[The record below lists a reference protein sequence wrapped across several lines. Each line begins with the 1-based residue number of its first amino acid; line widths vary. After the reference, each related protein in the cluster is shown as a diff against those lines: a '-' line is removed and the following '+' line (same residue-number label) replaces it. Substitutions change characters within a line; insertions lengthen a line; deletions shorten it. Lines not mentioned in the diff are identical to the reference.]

1 MSVFEKAT
9 VVVVH
14 GAWADG
20 SSWQLVIPQL
30 EKQGFKV
37 SAAPVPLTSLS
48 DDAAA
53 LKRTIARTDGPV
65 IVAGHD
71 YAGAV
76 IATAN
81 DERVKA
87 LVYIAALAPD
97 EGETVAQVF
106 YKDET
111 HPKAPQLA
119 PDADG
124 FIWMPDEG
132 FTNAFAQN
140 ATDEQI
146 ALAKAVQRPIAVKNI
161 QEPAPAPSWKSK
173 PSWFLIAEQDRMI
186 NPKTQRFLADR
197 MKATVRSFTVDHT
210 PLLTAPGKVVDII
223 LEAAQ
228 ATLSYEQD
236 SESKGEVLCAPSYS
250 ITSVV

>member
-1 MSVFEKAT
+1 MNFPKNAT

-20 SSWQLVIPQL
+20 SSWQAIIPPLEDRGLNVI
-30 EKQGFKV
+30 
-37 SAAPVPLTSLS
+37 AAPIPLTSLS

-53 LKRTIARTDGPV
+53 LKRTTARTQGPV
-65 IVAGHD
+65 IVAGHA

-87 LVYIAALAPD
+87 LVYVAALAPD

-106 YKDET
+106 YKDDS
-111 HPKAPQLA
+111 HPKAPKLA

-124 FIWMPDEG
+124 FIWMPDDG
-132 FTNAFAQN
+132 FANAFAHN
-140 ATDEQI
+140 ATHEQL
-146 ALAKAVQRPIAVKNI
+146 ALSKAVQRPISVKSI
-161 QEPAPAPSWKSK
+161 QEPAPAPAWKSK
-173 PSWFLIAEQDRMI
+173 PTWYLVAEEDRMI
-186 NPKTQRFLADR
+186 NPKTQYFMAER
-197 MKATVRSFTVDHT
+197 MKATVKSFAVDHT

-223 LEAAQ
+223 LEAAK
-228 ATLSYEQD
+228 AVLS
-236 SESKGEVLCAPSYS
+236 
-250 ITSVV
+250 

>member
-1 MSVFEKAT
+1 MSMMRFRENAT

-20 SSWQLVIPQL
+20 SSWQAIVRPLEERGLKVI
-30 EKQGFKV
+30 
-37 SAAPVPLTSLS
+37 AAPIPLTSLS

-53 LKRTIARTDGPV
+53 LRRTIARTQGPV
-65 IVAGHD
+65 IIAAHA

-76 IATAN
+76 IATAI

-106 YKDET
+106 YRDET

-132 FTNAFAQN
+132 FANAFAQN

-146 ALAKAVQRPIAVKNI
+146 ALSKAVQRPISVKSI
-161 QEPAPAPSWKSK
+161 QEPAPAPVWKSK
-173 PSWFLIAEQDRMI
+173 PTWYLVAEEDRMI
-186 NPKTQRFLADR
+186 NPKTQHFMADR
-197 MKATVRSFTVDHT
+197 MKATVRSFTVDHN
-210 PLLTAPGKVVDII
+210 PLLTAPGKGASNIRY
-223 LEAAQ
+223 A
-228 ATLSYEQD
+228 
-236 SESKGEVLCAPSYS
+236 
-250 ITSVV
+250 

>member
-1 MSVFEKAT
+1 
-9 VVVVH
+9 
-14 GAWADG
+14 
-20 SSWQLVIPQL
+20 LNVI
-30 EKQGFKV
+30 
-37 SAAPVPLTSLS
+37 AAPIPLTSLS

-53 LKRTIARTDGPV
+53 LKRTIARTQGPV
-65 IVAGHD
+65 IVAGHA

-132 FTNAFAQN
+132 FANAFAQN
-140 ATDEQI
+140 ATQSS
-146 ALAKAVQRPIAVKNI
+146 LRYP
-161 QEPAPAPSWKSK
+161 K
-173 PSWFLIAEQDRMI
+173 PCS
-186 NPKTQRFLADR
+186 
-197 MKATVRSFTVDHT
+197 VRSRSRAFRNQP
-210 PLLTAPGKVVDII
+210 PLRRGS
-223 LEAAQ
+223 Q
-228 ATLSYEQD
+228 SRR
-236 SESKGEVLCAPSYS
+236 G
-250 ITSVV
+250 TSSRKRIE

>member
-1 MSVFEKAT
+1 MMRCPENAT
-9 VVVVH
+9 AVVVH

-20 SSWQLVIPQL
+20 SSWQAIVRPLEDRGLKVI
-30 EKQGFKV
+30 
-37 SAAPVPLTSLS
+37 AAPIPLTSLS

-53 LKRTIARTDGPV
+53 LRRTIARTQGPV
-65 IVAGHD
+65 IIAAHA

-76 IATAN
+76 IATAI

-106 YKDET
+106 YRDET

-132 FTNAFAQN
+132 FANAFAQN

-146 ALAKAVQRPIAVKNI
+146 ALAKAVQRPISAKSI
-161 QEPAPAPSWKSK
+161 QEPAPAPAWKSK
-173 PSWFLIAEQDRMI
+173 PTWYLLAEEDRMI
-186 NPKTQRFLADR
+186 NPKTQHFMAER
-197 MKATVRSFTVDHT
+197 MKATVKSFAVDHT
-210 PLLTAPGKVVDII
+210 PLLTAPDKVVDII
-223 LEAAQ
+223 LEAAN
-228 ATLSYEQD
+228 ATLN
-236 SESKGEVLCAPSYS
+236 G
-250 ITSVV
+250 